1 MLCLTA
7 SGEKK
12 CRIRDVK
19 MVVIVKKIQ
28 LLIAVVLSLMVGA
41 VYAHVDHGSTS
52 DVSLENNS
60 QILGNF
66 SVDNTIEHR

>member
-1 MLCLTA
+1 MRKNAEYAIL
-7 SGEKK
+7 E
-12 CRIRDVK
+12 

-52 DVSLENNS
+52 GVSLEKNS